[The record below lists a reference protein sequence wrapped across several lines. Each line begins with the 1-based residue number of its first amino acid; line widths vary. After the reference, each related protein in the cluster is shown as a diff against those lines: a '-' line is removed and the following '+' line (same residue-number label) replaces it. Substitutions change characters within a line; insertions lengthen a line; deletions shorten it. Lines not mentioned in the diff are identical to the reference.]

1 MHCAGVIAVAV
12 YGLYGAATNKWD
24 IHIKVE
30 ASGAFDAFW
39 ETIAFIVNG
48 IIFFYSGVACINFI
62 VRSAAAATRM
72 HKGCARCCG
81 SSSVQGKQHCP
92 LLCKSP
98 AQLVFGHITCTR
110 CADIQVQVSSTD
122 TNWAVEA

>member
-1 MHCAGVIAVAV
+1 MHCVGVIAVAV

-24 IHIKVE
+24 IHIKIE
-30 ASGAFDAFW
+30 AGGAFDAFW

-72 HKGCARCCG
+72 HRGLHAAMAAPMWMESSMFLCCASHG
-81 SSSVQGKQHCP
+81 SVGVGHCDMHTM
-92 LLCKSP
+92 C
-98 AQLVFGHITCTR
+98 
-110 CADIQVQVSSTD
+110 
-122 TNWAVEA
+122 